1 MSQVSHYLLLDKVE
15 IENANTISSPL
26 TYGFPAISGFLGA
39 VHALNRKLVEAGMEL
54 DLTGVLIACHDIQV
68 QRYRPH
74 PYADYTFNQS
84 RNPIKKDGSTAAIIE
99 EGKVHLTVSLVLEV
113 STSRK
118 AARNLS
124 DDQSNVEQLCQ
135 KVVFQQ
141 RMAGGS
147 VQAIGQVKLLS
158 NSHEADIKKSLL
170 PAFVLMDGRND
181 LVEITR
187 ALQQTDP
194 DATTLDGLI
203 EVATLHHEP
212 VETSVNKNG
221 WQNRSVKTGRGWLV
235 PMPVGYQAIASQF
248 EPGELEHC
256 RTNEYPSQYVE
267 AIYSLGKWVFP
278 NRLPANFSHCF
289 WRYSQ
294 HDNLYLFSQTSTAQ
308 QGESP

>member
-1 MSQVSHYLLLDKVE
+1 MRQVSHYLLLDRVE
-15 IENANTISSPL
+15 IENANAISSPL

-39 VHALNRKLVEAGMEL
+39 VHALNRKLVEADIML
-54 DLTGVLIACHDIQV
+54 DLTGVMIACHDIYV
-68 QRYRPH
+68 QRFRPH
-74 PYADYTFNQS
+74 PYTDYTFKQT
-84 RNPIKKDGSTAAIIE
+84 RNPIKKDGSTAAIVE
-99 EGKVHLTVSLVLEV
+99 EGKVHLMVSLVIEV
-113 STSRK
+113 SASRDV
-118 AARNLS
+118 ARELN
-124 DDQSNVEQLCQ
+124 DNQSNIEQLCR
-135 KVVFQQ
+135 KLAFQQ

-147 VQAIGQVKLLS
+147 VRAIEEVKLFS
-158 NSHEADIKKSLL
+158 NSSKKDIKDSLL
-170 PAFVLMDGRND
+170 PAFVLMDAQND

-194 DATTLDGLI
+194 DATALDGLV

-221 WQNRSVKTGRGWLV
+221 WQTRSAKTGRGWLV

-278 NRLPANFSHCF
+278 NRLPADFSHCF

-294 HDNLYLFSQTSTAQ
+294 NDNLYLFSQTSTAW
-308 QGESP
+308 QGE